1 MMDACRARILP
12 AREGVAVEPSR
23 DAARLAGEV
32 GRLAHELAN
41 VLGIVQNYVGFL
53 GEDLPAGVDDAARRN
68 LPPLESATAR
78 AIALVRELQQAV
90 TCAPE

>member
-1 MMDACRARILP
+1 M
-12 AREGVAVEPSR
+12 EPSR

-53 GEDLPAGVDDAARRN
+53 GEDLGADGDDAARRS

-78 AIALVRELQQAV
+78 AVALVRELQHTVA
-90 TCAPE
+90 AAHE